1 MPRRL
6 TAFALLAGAFLP
18 VGCRVTAG
26 VDENPDRIE
35 VDGPGVIYAT
45 ADAWPRWNGN
55 VFELGL
61 FNEAER
67 DGEFLSL
74 DVWPIAGVGFG
85 FLGVRARLLMLEV
98 GAATFCHDPLP
109 LPSRYGWSDEP
120 AAEESHEHRRGES
133 SSKRVRAD

>member
-6 TAFALLAGAFLP
+6 TALALLAGAFLP

-35 VDGPGVIYAT
+35 IDGPGVIYAT

-55 VFELGL
+55 VIEIGL

-85 FLGVRARLLMLEV
+85 FFGVRARLLMLEV
-98 GAATFCHDPLP
+98 GAATLCHDPLP
-109 LPSRYGWSDEP
+109 LPSRYGWNNEP
-120 AAEESHEHRRGES
+120 AAADHTEQRHDHK